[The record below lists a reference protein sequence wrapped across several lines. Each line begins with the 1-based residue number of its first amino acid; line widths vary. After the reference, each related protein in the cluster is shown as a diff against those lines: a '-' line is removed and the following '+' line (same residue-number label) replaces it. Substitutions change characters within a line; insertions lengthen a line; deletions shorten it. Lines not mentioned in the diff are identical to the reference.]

1 MATINIR
8 VDDTLKQQAFGVIER
23 FGMTPSQAFKMFLT
37 QIAQTGTIP
46 LSLDYQALDYQVAD
60 NHKSNQAIAY
70 ESNPISRQAIAE
82 FRAGKVTNVL
92 TVDELMDELMDKSTP
107 TSPTPLA

>member
-46 LSLDYQALDYQVAD
+46 LSLDYQVAD
-60 NHKSNQAIAY
+60 NNKSNQAIAY

-82 FRAGKVTNVL
+82 FRTGKVTNVL
-92 TVDELMDELMDKSTP
+92 TVDELMDELMDKTTQAP
-107 TSPTPLA
+107 PTPLA

>member
-46 LSLDYQALDYQVAD
+46 LSLDYQVAD

-92 TVDELMDELMDKSTP
+92 TVDELMDELMDKSTQAP
-107 TSPTPLA
+107 PTPLA